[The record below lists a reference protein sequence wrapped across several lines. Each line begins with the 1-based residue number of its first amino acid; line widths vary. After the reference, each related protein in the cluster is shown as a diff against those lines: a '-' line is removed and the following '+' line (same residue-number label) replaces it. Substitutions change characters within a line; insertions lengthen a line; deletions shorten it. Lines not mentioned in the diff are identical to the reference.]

1 MKILLA
7 ILIQLSILLAY
18 NLEYSYSLSETDNSP
33 ENEESTYISLK
44 YPIYSLIVPGF
55 GEYSLYLFLPNM
67 IVTGSSITTV
77 LGEIP
82 RSRAA
87 P

>member
-18 NLEYSYSLSETDNSP
+18 NLEYSYSLSKTDNSS
-33 ENEESTYISLK
+33 ENTTYISLK

-55 GEYSLYLFLPNM
+55 GEYSLYKDTQDKRYRNM
-67 IVTGSSITTV
+67 AI
-77 LGEIP
+77 
-82 RSRAA
+82 
-87 P
+87 